1 MQGYT
6 CHFTSHLTQL
16 SLIKQGKHQLDFKKE
31 GKIIKLKNSD
41 KIAIRVESMATRYAY
56 MVFPLASM
64 HDLPYF
70 QRTSHHIHWRFIPY
84 MVFRSLL
91 RDHKP

>member
-16 SLIKQGKHQLDFKKE
+16 SLTEQGKHQLDFKKE

-41 KIAIRVESMATRYAY
+41 KIAIRVESMATKYAY
-56 MVFPLASM
+56 MVFPPSKYARFAIFSKDKSSYTLA
-64 HDLPYF
+64 LY
-70 QRTSHHIHWRFIPY
+70 TIHGFPK
-84 MVFRSLL
+84 S
-91 RDHKP
+91 PS